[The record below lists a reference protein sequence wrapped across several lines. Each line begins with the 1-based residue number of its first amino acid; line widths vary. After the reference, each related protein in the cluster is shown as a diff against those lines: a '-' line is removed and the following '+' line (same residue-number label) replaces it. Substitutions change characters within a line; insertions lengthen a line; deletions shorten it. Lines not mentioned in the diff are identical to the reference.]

1 MGLKR
6 VVNTAFW
13 IDGKVDEFSPE
24 DKYFMLYLLTN
35 PFANLLGIYEIS
47 IKQAAFQM
55 GYSMEAFSALLD
67 RFENKYHM
75 IRFSKETNE
84 VAILNYLRHSVIKG
98 GKPVEDSL
106 KKDIKAV
113 KNKSLLTYVF
123 SHVEKYD
130 GLNDAVKNVIGN
142 YKEQNGIVRFQ
153 NDEENGACDP
163 VGSMAYDSGFGN
175 GDGYGDGDGYGVSYP
190 VSSHD
195 TYHDTS
201 HDTSNHE
208 KNEQVKRERIDYQK
222 IIDLYNTLCPSL
234 PAVRSLSEARKNAI
248 GARLKTYTVEDFRT
262 VFENAQASSFL
273 KGGNNR
279 NWTANFDWL
288 MKDAN
293 MAKVLDGNYRDRQG
307 KSGSTGLQINRDDY
321 DHGSQVPW

>member
-1 MGLKR
+1 MTRMIHYFATDIAKEYGLAPAVIFQNIAYWIEHNRANETNFYEGDYWTYNSVRALTELFPYLTKKQISSSIQKLKNEGLIKTGNFNKSAYDR
-6 VVNTAFW
+6 TMWYALTEKGKFIFQNGKMELHEKENEFCREGTPIPDINQDNKPILKNT
-13 IDGKVDEFSPE
+13 DSEEGVSPE
-24 DKYFMLYLLTN
+24 
-35 PFANLLGIYEIS
+35 
-47 IKQAAFQM
+47 
-55 GYSMEAFSALLD
+55 
-67 RFENKYHM
+67 
-75 IRFSKETNE
+75 
-84 VAILNYLRHSVIKG
+84 SVF
-98 GKPVEDSL
+98 GK
-106 KKDIKAV
+106 K
-113 KNKSLLTYVF
+113 
-123 SHVEKYD
+123 
-130 GLNDAVKNVIGN
+130 
-142 YKEQNGIVRFQ
+142 
-153 NDEENGACDP
+153 
-163 VGSMAYDSGFGN
+163 
-175 GDGYGDGDGYGVSYP
+175 
-190 VSSHD
+190 
-195 TYHDTS
+195 
-201 HDTSNHE
+201 
-208 KNEQVKRERIDYQK
+208 RIDYQK